1 MTARTSKRRDPRL
14 AGVAGI
20 TADDLDAL
28 DQGRT
33 TLLDIADRIGCS
45 KQAVSKKI
53 RAMRAAAPTDLTIPA
68 ISPVPASTGAPP
80 TSTGP
85 TIPPGAIPAGSVAV
99 DPAEIATSAC
109 LGLLVR
115 AHAALIGPDALGPSA
130 LKALSTTIS
139 TATAE
144 LRLLNVMAPDDDDAA
159 LSVLTVRTM
168 SDEEHEA
175 IKLRVGQPDDY
186 EE

>member
-1 MTARTSKRRDPRL
+1 MTARTSNP
-14 AGVAGI
+14 GVGGI
-20 TADDLDAL
+20 TAEDLDAL

-33 TLLDIADRIGCS
+33 TMQTIADRLGCTKQNIS
-45 KQAVSKKI
+45 KRI
-53 RAMRAAAPTDLTIPA
+53 RAMR
-68 ISPVPASTGAPP
+68 STS
-80 TSTGP
+80 STGP
-85 TIPPGAIPAGSVAV
+85 SIPIGATTTPTTTATGPTVPAGSVAV

-144 LRLLNVMAPDDDDAA
+144 LRQLGVMASDDDEST
-159 LSVLTVRTM
+159 LSVLTVRVM
-168 SDEEHEA
+168 SDTEHDQAKAAAELLDDFEE
-175 IKLRVGQPDDY
+175 
-186 EE
+186 